1 VLFVYPHS
9 FPFASLS
16 ASSPRFPFLH
26 RCPPFCAPPPVLL
39 ALVTPP
45 LRAPY
50 LACHMAFHSI
60 PSSFCS
66 LRRASADGVY
76 SSETHGQMQN
86 KLGEVQETAGK
97 LMGSDNMQ
105 AKGNE
110 KQVKGTTEEMAAK
123 AGNVMEGAYN
133 AVTGAAQNAAGALTG
148 SNTDQASGTYFSL
161 FAVLLR
167 PLIIAA
173 QAR

>member
-1 VLFVYPHS
+1 
-9 FPFASLS
+9 
-16 ASSPRFPFLH
+16 
-26 RCPPFCAPPPVLL
+26 
-39 ALVTPP
+39 
-45 LRAPY
+45 
-50 LACHMAFHSI
+50 
-60 PSSFCS
+60 
-66 LRRASADGVY
+66 
-76 SSETHGQMQN
+76 MQN

-123 AGNVMEGAYN
+123 ASNLVEGAYN

-161 FAVLLR
+161 LAVLR
-167 PLIIAA
+167 PLIIVA